1 MATLEA
7 IQPYV
12 EQLFDDADVQKHLA
26 RASANLRGAKARAGK
41 AKNTKK
47 AVKDE
52 TLRRRLAAGLQEA
65 YAAGVAIKRGPEKQK
80 KRSRRGRLIVLLLLA
95 AAGAAAASPQVRERV
110 MALTGSGPE
119 PAGQA

>member
-12 EQLFDDADVQKHLA
+12 EHLFDDADVRRQLS

-52 TLRRRLAAGLQEA
+52 TLRRRVAAGVREA
-65 YAAGVAIKRGPEKQK
+65 YAAGLAIKQGPEKQR
-80 KRSRRGRLIVLLLLA
+80 KRSRHGRLLVLLLLA
-95 AAGAAAASPQVRERV
+95 AAGAAAASPQVRGRV
-110 MALTGSGPE
+110 LALTGSGSE
-119 PAGQA
+119 PTGQA